1 MNYDDAPFY
10 LSVNNFIAT
19 DSPETK
25 AWFKSSAVGVNKLNS
40 LVKSIWLKKRE
51 LRTADDGITAA
62 EKQWSKGSVRVMFHP
77 HILHSFLA
85 KRT

>member
-19 DSPETK
+19 DSPK

-40 LVKSIWLKKRE
+40 LVKSIWLQKRE
-51 LRTADDGITAA
+51 LRTADYTESQRQKSNGPKA
-62 EKQWSKGSVRVMFHP
+62 Q
-77 HILHSFLA
+77 
-85 KRT
+85 